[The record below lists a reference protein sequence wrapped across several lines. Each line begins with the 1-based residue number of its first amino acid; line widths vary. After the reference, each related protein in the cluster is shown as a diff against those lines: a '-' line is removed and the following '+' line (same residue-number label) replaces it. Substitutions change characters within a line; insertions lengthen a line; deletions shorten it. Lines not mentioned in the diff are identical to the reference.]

1 MGKKYNLAEQRIEND
16 FFTSPVPFVSYKVEF

>member
-1 MGKKYNLAEQRIEND
+1 MGKKYNLEEERIEND